1 LQGLPV
7 VVLASSNEPCD
18 MTRTQEL
25 GIVAYHL
32 KSADFGELIEIVK
45 SINAYWKTHPVYRL

>member
-1 LQGLPV
+1 M
-7 VVLASSNEPCD
+7 VVLTSSNEPGD

-32 KSADFGELIEIVK
+32 KSADFRGLMEIVK
-45 SINAYWKTHPVYRL
+45 SIISYWKTHPVYRL